1 MDPRAQLILLILQT
15 LIKYGPEAVSTI
27 VGLLSMKTD
36 PTPEDWNKLLVVVNK
51 PLYNDGVK
59 KG

>member
-15 LIKYGPEAVSTI
+15 LIKYGPEAVTTI
-27 VGLLSMKTD
+27 IGLLSMKTD
-36 PTPEDWNKLLVVVNK
+36 PTPEDWNKLLTVVNK